1 MKPGKTLQ
9 QLVDEIERQDAL
21 KRDVV
26 VSVKSLDLTPDN
38 KLVVPAGKTYPG
50 GAYAMTEIF
59 QGQVAREIK
68 YPYEFWQRSREQF
81 PDQWRELVKA
91 MINSGNDR
99 RLIRT
104 LGDDARAYLS
114 NSYRIIDNGQ
124 IATAALGT
132 VKAAKNWRVVSSEI
146 TDRKMYIKV
155 VTETEGEIR
164 KGDIVRAGFVLT
176 NSEIGEGAVSVLPL
190 VERLACLNG
199 MVINVASMR
208 KTHLTRAQI
217 GDGSAAF
224 EYSDKS
230 NRLADQTLLS
240 QLSDVIRK
248 TVSSVQFDQLLNR
261 YRTSAEQH
269 ITGHMPEVVE
279 VTAQRFGLAETEK
292 QSVLRN
298 LIEGMDYT
306 QYGLIQ
312 AVTATAQDDEIDYA
326 RSVELETIGGDIL
339 NLPAREWI
347 SISASEPK
355 TASKGKTRRTA

>member
-26 VSVKSLDLTPDN
+26 VSVKALDLTPEN

-50 GAYAMTEIF
+50 GAYNMTEIF
-59 QGQVAREIK
+59 QGQVAREVK
-68 YPYEFWQRSREQF
+68 YPYEFWQRSRNEF

-91 MINSGNDR
+91 MINDGTDR

-124 IATAALGT
+124 IATAALTT
-132 VKAAKNWRVVSSEI
+132 VKNAKNWRVVSSEI

-176 NSEIGEGAVSVLPL
+176 NSEIGEGAVAVLPL

-230 NRLADQTLLS
+230 NRLADAALLS
-240 QLSDVIRK
+240 QLSDVIRT
-248 TVSSVQFDQLLNR
+248 TVSSVKFDQLLNR

-269 ITGHMPEVVE
+269 ITGFVPEVVE
-279 VTAQRFGLAETEK
+279 VTAARFGLAETEK

-298 LIEGMDYT
+298 LIDGMDMT

-312 AVTATAQDDEIDYA
+312 AVTATAQDEDVSYE

-347 SISASEPK
+347 SIAASEAKPATKKARK
-355 TASKGKTRRTA
+355 TA